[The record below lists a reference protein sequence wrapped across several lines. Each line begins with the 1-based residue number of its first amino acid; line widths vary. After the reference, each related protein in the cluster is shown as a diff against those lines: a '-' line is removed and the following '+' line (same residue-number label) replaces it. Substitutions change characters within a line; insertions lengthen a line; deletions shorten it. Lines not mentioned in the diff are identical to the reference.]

1 MPTKRLMDSDR
12 KIARLPIQPKKIW
25 YPVEDGSSLY
35 LVHHKQ
41 SKRFVWK
48 TQFPPKSKKYIDVP
62 LGVWDNNRSETLKT
76 LQELKRWK
84 QANPTSHPD
93 QFFNPPSNE
102 KTLEDAFKRYASYL
116 KSKNKERTWRDR
128 LNKMNQMEAYFGKD
142 IPLSEFEDRA
152 GQRKVIAMLESLF
165 ISKKRYYHAKR
176 CRGLLKQIF
185 AYCIKMQWME
195 TNPALI
201 KHPDEDL
208 HEERGNVHI
217 EWENVEDFL
226 SKVSSKSCDFSVANL
241 AVKAYLMMG
250 IRVGALVRLEWDW
263 FNEEKDMWE
272 IPAQT
277 TGLKNLKKNKGK
289 EFNHIIPST
298 PELKLLMSKIRE
310 ITGWQKYVFFGE
322 KQTHIHEET
331 INKFIRR
338 IEPNQSAHGWRDV
351 FTEGCLENNFSWDIV
366 QRCLGHREHKQGTR
380 GHYDNSL
387 LLDQRRELMEFWT
400 STLVEKGLAI

>member
-1 MPTKRLMDSDR
+1 MPTRRLMDSDR

-35 LVHHKQ
+35 LVHHNQ

-62 LGVWDNNRSETLKT
+62 LGVWDNNRSDTLKT
-76 LQELKRWK
+76 LQELKKWK
-84 QANPTSHPD
+84 QANPRSHPD
-93 QFFNPPSNE
+93 QFFNPPSSE
-102 KTLEDAFKRYASYL
+102 KTLEDAFKRYTSYL
-116 KSKNKERTWRDR
+116 KSKFKERTWRDR
-128 LNKMNQMEAYFGKD
+128 LRKMNQMEAYFGKD
-142 IPLSEFEDRA
+142 IPLSEFEDRE
-152 GQRKVIAMLESLF
+152 GQRKVMQCWESLF

-217 EWENVEDFL
+217 EWENVENFL

-289 EFNHIIPST
+289 KFNHIIPST

-322 KQTHIHEET
+322 RQTHIHEET

-351 FTEGCLENNFSWDIV
+351 FTEGCLENDFSWDIV

-380 GHYDNSL
+380 GHYDDSI
-387 LLDQRRELMEFWT
+387 LLDQRRALMKFWT
-400 STLVEKGLAI
+400 RTLVEKGLTI